1 MNLWQLLGLDVESVI
16 TQGMLSLSHKQ
27 TLIDDALNHS
37 YQIALAAGRFG
48 HCLVCKL
55 IFSLLLS
62 VMLTHFNFFFYVSL
76 LKKKN
81 GEIEFELLILPTNL

>member
-27 TLIDDALNHS
+27 ILIDDALNHS

-62 VMLTHFNFFFYVSL
+62 VMLTHIIFIFYVSL

-81 GEIEFELLILPTNL
+81 VEIEFELLILPTDL